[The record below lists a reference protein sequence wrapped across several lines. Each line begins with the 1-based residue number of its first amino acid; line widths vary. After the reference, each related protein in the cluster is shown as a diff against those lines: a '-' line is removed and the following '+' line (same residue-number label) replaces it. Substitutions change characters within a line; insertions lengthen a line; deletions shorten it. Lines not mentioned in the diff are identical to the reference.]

1 MIELHIKIASI
12 DYGGLAQQVVPLAIK
27 KLSASSHGDSKLAH
41 ALQGLGSLPASAVK
55 VMLNAMPQEAKDTI
69 ALAFL
74 QNYKDEIT
82 QQINRFAEDK
92 GISIVVTDIEAVRGS
107 GKPEEEPTLPDEG

>member
-12 DYGGLAQQVVPLAIK
+12 DYGELAQQVVPLAIN
-27 KLSASSHGDSKLAH
+27 KLSGSSHGDSKLAH
-41 ALQGLGSLPASAVK
+41 VLQGLGNLPSGAVK

-92 GISIVVTDIEAVRGS
+92 GISIVVADIEAVRGGS
-107 GKPEEEPTLPDEG
+107 ESEEESASPGEG

>member
-1 MIELHIKIASI
+1 MIELHINIDHI
-12 DYGGLAQQVVPLAIK
+12 DYGGLAQQVVPLAMS
-27 KLSASSHGDSKLAH
+27 KLSASHGDSKVLH
-41 ALQGLGSLPASAVK
+41 ALQGLGSLPSSAVK

-82 QQINRFAEDK
+82 QQINRFAESK
-92 GISIVVTDIEAVRGS
+92 GISVVISDIQAVRGAAAPEAA
-107 GKPEEEPTLPDEG
+107 PEEG